1 MTTTRDPRLPPPL
14 SSTNF
19 DDPYSEHIQKTMD
32 RDYLVWH
39 PEGTPQYQA
48 ANRPAGS
55 TERYGNGPGQTPYF
69 TPGAFRAFRAAI
81 WTLIFGPIMVRIGK
95 NWYERTGDWQL
106 AFGKSMLLSAMWKVW
121 GTAVIWWLC
130 VNWCL
135 NNPEGNFF
143 TYNPSRPNDPTVI
156 AWCAFL
162 QLFVVLPALGA
173 AYCKLVDMSLF
184 RHRFVFKVFQPI
196 RRVVNRVPWVVL
208 ISLVLLPIFFY
219 IQMTVVQAPDL
230 TQ

>member
-1 MTTTRDPRLPPPL
+1 MPVSYPQGPTGPPRFVDDSLPYDENMEHLQRQMDATWHMFHPNGVDTAFQTPPA
-14 SSTNF
+14 
-19 DDPYSEHIQKTMD
+19 Q
-32 RDYLVWH
+32 
-39 PEGTPQYQA
+39 
-48 ANRPAGS
+48 
-55 TERYGNGPGQTPYF
+55 RYGSGPGQTPYF

-106 AFGKSMLLSAMWKVW
+106 AFGKAMLLSAMWKVW

-130 VNWCL
+130 VNWCI
-135 NNPEGNFF
+135 NNPEDNFF
-143 TYNPSRPNDPTVI
+143 TYNPARPNDPTVL
-156 AWCAFL
+156 AWCAFM

-184 RHRFVFKVFQPI
+184 KHRFVFKVFQPI
-196 RRVVNRVPWVVL
+196 RRVINRVPWVVL

-219 IQMTVVQAPDL
+219 IQMAVVQVPD
-230 TQ
+230 